1 MGKKKPAGHFC
12 RICGRRRANEKFGG
26 RGHAL
31 HICKDCQ
38 RELKREARQKR
49 KAGETDTIML
59 ESEEDLMDMDE
70 GDLEWMLDQP
80 LTTLST
86 KGTGKKG
93 IPYNELDAN
102 IVRLVQALNRYPG
115 VMTVGSCG
123 GHETITNPSQWQA
136 GTWYVKFTLPSG
148 KFGWYL
154 LEHLAW
160 VVNEDYRGSGRNVV
174 LLPTSAPPYLNTVGQ
189 CLHFVIEGYDDENP
203 DELAEF
209 LDATKKYLTKK
220 RR

>member
-1 MGKKKPAGHFC
+1 MGKKKPAGHYC
-12 RICGRRRANEKFGG
+12 RICGRRRAHEKFGG

-38 RELKREARQKR
+38 RELKREAHQKR
-49 KAGETDTIML
+49 KAGETDVAML
-59 ESEEDLMDMDE
+59 KPEEDLMDMDE
-70 GDLEWMLDQP
+70 ADLEWMLDQP
-80 LTTLST
+80 LTNPSA
-86 KGTGKKG
+86 KNTGKKG
-93 IPYNELDAN
+93 IPYDELDAN
-102 IVRLVQALNRYPG
+102 IVSLVQALNRYPG

-148 KFGWYL
+148 RFGWYL

-160 VVNEDYRGSGRNVV
+160 VVNEDYRGSGRNVM

-189 CLHFVIEGYDDENP
+189 CLHFVIEGYGGENP

-209 LDATKKYLTKK
+209 LDATRKHLTKK

>member
-1 MGKKKPAGHFC
+1 MGKKKPAGHYC

-38 RELKREARQKR
+38 RDLKREARQKR
-49 KAGETDTIML
+49 KARETNAIVL
-59 ESEEDLMDMDE
+59 EPEEDLMGMDE
-70 GDLEWMLDQP
+70 GDLEWMPDQP
-80 LTTLST
+80 PTTPAAKSA
-86 KGTGKKG
+86 GKKG
-93 IPYNELDAN
+93 IPYDELDAN

-123 GHETITNPSQWQA
+123 GHEIITNPSQWRA

-160 VVNEDYRGSGRNVV
+160 VVNEAYRGSGRNVI

-189 CLHFVIEGYDDENP
+189 CLHFTIEGYDGENP

-209 LDATKKYLTKK
+209 LDATRKYLTKK

>member
-1 MGKKKPAGHFC
+1 MGNKKPPGHYC
-12 RICGRRRANEKFGG
+12 RVCRRRRANEKFGG
-26 RGHAL
+26 RGHAQ

-38 RELKREARQKR
+38 RELKQAARQKR
-49 KAGETDTIML
+49 KAREVDDEGEN
-59 ESEEDLMDMDE
+59 LMDDE
-70 GDLEWMLDQP
+70 ILE
-80 LTTLST
+80 TLSDD
-86 KGTGKKG
+86 GTEMTSAPSKSVGKKG
-93 IPYNELDAN
+93 IPYDELDPN

-123 GHETITNPSQWQA
+123 GHEVISNPSQWQT
-136 GTWYVKFTLPSG
+136 GTWYVKFSLPSG

-160 VVNEDYRGSGRNVV
+160 VINEDYRGSGRSVI
-174 LLPTSAPPYLNTVGQ
+174 LLPISPAPYLNTVGQ
-189 CLHFVIEGYDDENP
+189 SLRFVIEGYEGENP

-209 LDATKKYLTKK
+209 LDATRKHLTKK

>member
-1 MGKKKPAGHFC
+1 MGKKKPAGHYC

-49 KAGETDTIML
+49 KAGETEVVL
-59 ESEEDLMDMDE
+59 HELREDFMAMDE
-70 GDLEWMLDQP
+70 DDLELMFDKP
-80 LTTLST
+80 LPTASA
-86 KGTGKKG
+86 KGAGKKD
-93 IPYNELDAN
+93 IPYDELDAN
-102 IVRLVQALNRYPG
+102 IVNLVRALNRYPG

-123 GHETITNPSQWQA
+123 GHEIITNPSQWQA

-160 VVNEDYRGSGRNVV
+160 VVNEDYRGSGKNVM

-189 CLHFVIEGYDDENP
+189 CLHFIIEGYSGENP

-209 LDATKKYLTKK
+209 LDVTRKYLTKK

>member
-1 MGKKKPAGHFC
+1 MGKKKPAGHYC

-49 KAGETDTIML
+49 KAGETEVVL
-59 ESEEDLMDMDE
+59 HELREDFMDMDE
-70 GDLEWMLDQP
+70 DDLDLLFDKP
-80 LTTLST
+80 LPTASAQ
-86 KGTGKKG
+86 GTGKKG
-93 IPYNELDAN
+93 IPYDELDAN
-102 IVRLVQALNRYPG
+102 IVNLVRALNRYPG

-123 GHETITNPSQWQA
+123 GHETITNPSQWRA

-160 VVNEDYRGSGRNVV
+160 VVNEDYRGSGRNVI

-189 CLHFVIEGYDDENP
+189 CLHFVIEGYGGENP

-209 LDATKKYLTKK
+209 LDATRKYLTKK

>member
-1 MGKKKPAGHFC
+1 MGKKKPAGHYC
-12 RICGRRRANEKFGG
+12 RICGRRRANEKFGR

-38 RELKREARQKR
+38 RELKCEARQKR
-49 KAGETDTIML
+49 KAGETDAVVL
-59 ESEEDLMDMDE
+59 ELEEDLMDMNED
-70 GDLEWMLDQP
+70 DLEWMLDQP
-80 LTTLST
+80 LTTPSA
-86 KGTGKKG
+86 KSTGKKG
-93 IPYNELDAN
+93 IPYDELDAN

-123 GHETITNPSQWQA
+123 GHETIINPSQWQA

-160 VVNEDYRGSGRNVV
+160 VVNEDYRGSGRNVM

-189 CLHFVIEGYDDENP
+189 CLYFVIEGYGGENP

-209 LDATKKYLTKK
+209 LDATRKYLTKK